1 MGGIFTVK
9 KFHFQNDFGS
19 ILERGRNS
27 SSKNRLFLKTS
38 PSLVTR
44 FTHRVLGRGWGNL
57 FLPKIPTQKT
67 TTKTGSVLRG
77 TCNISSSFFDQN
89 FDLNLGLD
97 RGRNSEQ
104 KKKRA
109 KNHAPLSS
117 QPAPVP
123 VFWGVFYDPSH
134 IDTVVFDR
142 CFWTQGRITLAK
154 KSQ

>member
-97 RGRNSEQ
+97 RDRNSEQ
-104 KKKRA
+104 KRNELKTMPHSVASLLRYRYFEGYFMIHLTSIRWYSIDVFELRA
-109 KNHAPLSS
+109 
-117 QPAPVP
+117 
-123 VFWGVFYDPSH
+123 GSH
-134 IDTVVFDR
+134 
-142 CFWTQGRITLAK
+142 
-154 KSQ
+154 